1 MNDSQPSTP
10 AAPQALQEKPAATAL
25 SHPQNGSGHNSHA
38 QTAQNKLARTWNAI
52 SKRKWVVFCVVMV
65 SLLLT
70 GVVTFFTQPVYR
82 ASTLLEIISA
92 SASNEADQKT
102 PTKQSREIKPELTSI
117 QILKSKHLAEA
128 VVEQL
133 EPATKQNLSQLK
145 KTDMPAALHDLI
157 YGIAKSVPADNAN
170 TDLAD
175 ALLAS
180 LTIEQIKDSSL
191 IRLTAESTDPALA
204 ASIANIT
211 AEKFIEIN
219 IRRQFETNAK
229 TRGYYQERIE
239 EARSQ
244 FQEAEKRL
252 VEFANLNNIVMVDG
266 NPVKADIHQKINQ
279 YTNQLARTRQTLA
292 RSEVLLNQMKSA
304 SANLNTMYAENP
316 EIQRLQQ
323 EKSTLEAEYQQKLI
337 DFKPKHP
344 TMLALSERI
353 ASLDSQLKTEKLA
366 IEDVILKNFNAAK
379 KQAAVLS
386 ENLDNARTEAAQ
398 SQMMLLEYSAL
409 KHQVDLNRTFY
420 ESLLNQFQT
429 LATETNFNTTNV
441 NVLDRAE
448 VPDTQF
454 KPDLMKNALLGL
466 LFGLIGGVI
475 LALLLQY
482 RDKTFR
488 KPDEIEALLDIPLI
502 GSTPES
508 KPLKTNGIVDLTL
521 TQPEN
526 ALVQAYRSIQTALQ
540 FSSTHGLP
548 KLICI
553 TSAENAEAKTTSA
566 VALAIHLAQAGNRVL
581 LLDTNLKH
589 PALHKAFGRDNQ
601 AGLTNVLAG
610 GESPAN
616 VTLETPVANLY
627 YIPSGPSPIKPA
639 ELLSS
644 EKMQEILEMAREKF
658 DCIIMDAASLKG
670 PDDALVTAKMA
681 DAVILAI
688 RAGTT
693 RRKAVK
699 SALQELEKYGIT
711 PLGCVMVR
719 STQSTKPRHAVWS
732 FHSGNDRL
740 LLEKI

>member
-1 MNDSQPSTP
+1 MNDSQPSKPETS
-10 AAPQALQEKPAATAL
+10 QALQEKPAATAL
-25 SHPQNGSGHNSHA
+25 SHPQTGSRQNSHA
-38 QTAQNKLARTWNAI
+38 HPTQNKLARSWSAI
-52 SKRKWVVFCVVMV
+52 SKRQWVVFCVVV
-65 SLLLT
+65 ISLLLT
-70 GVVTFFTQPVYR
+70 GVVTYFTQPAYR
-82 ASTLLEIISA
+82 ASTMLEINSVIA
-92 SASNEADQKT
+92 SSEADGKT
-102 PTKQSREIKPELTSI
+102 TTEQPREIKPELTSI

-133 EPATKQNLSQLK
+133 EPATRKNLSQLK
-145 KTDMPAALHDLI
+145 KTDMPAVLHDLI
-157 YGIAKSVPADNAN
+157 YGSANSVPAGDAD
-170 TDLAD
+170 TDLVD

-180 LTIEQIKDSSL
+180 LSIEQIQDSNL
-191 IRLTAESTDPALA
+191 IRLTAESTDPVLA

-229 TRGYYQERIE
+229 TRRYYQDRIE

-252 VEFANLNNIVMVDG
+252 VEFANLNNIIMIDG
-266 NPVKADIHQKINQ
+266 NPVKSDIHQKINQ
-279 YTNQLARTRQTLA
+279 YTNQLTRTRQTLA
-292 RSEVLLNQMKSA
+292 RSEVLLNQIKSA
-304 SANLNTMYAENP
+304 SANLNSMYAENP

-323 EKSTLEAEYQQKLI
+323 EKSTLEAEYQEKLI

-353 ASLDSQLKTEKLA
+353 AALDSQLKTEQLA
-366 IEDVILKNFNAAK
+366 IADVIRKNFNAAK

-386 ENLDNARTEAAQ
+386 ENLDHARTEAAQ

-429 LATETNFNTTNV
+429 LATETNFNTSNV

-466 LFGLIGGVI
+466 LSGLIGGVI

-488 KPDEIEALLDIPLI
+488 KPDEVETTLDIPLI
-502 GSTPES
+502 GATPES
-508 KPLKTNGIVDLTL
+508 KPLKATGIVDLTL

-526 ALVQAYRSIQTALQ
+526 PLVQAYRSIQTALQ

-553 TSAENAEAKTTSA
+553 TSAENTEAKTTSA
-566 VALAIHLAQAGNRVL
+566 VALAIHFAQAGNRVL

-670 PDDALVTAKMA
+670 PEDAPVTAKMA
-681 DAVILAI
+681 DAVILTI

-693 RRKAVK
+693 RRKAVN
-699 SALQELEKYGIT
+699 SALQELEKSGIT

-719 STQSTKPRHAVWS
+719 STRTTKPRHAVWS